1 MVRSAFDD
9 ARLDALCRRLAEV
22 GVPLFEP
29 TATGPVLGGDEY
41 ARLIV
46 DLFRSGEPRIRFA
59 IPCLLAAHDGD
70 AASEATGHAA
80 ARLSSQDTDDLGL
93 LYRLA
98 RCLVASRAP
107 YLSFLFG
114 RRPALPPLPIEPA
127 DVPDPSE
134 SFGERGL
141 WFVSETCRERLVPDL
156 AGGVA
161 REFDTWLDLVRTAT
175 RRRESA

>member
-1 MVRSAFDD
+1 VALNVDQE
-9 ARLDALCRRLAEV
+9 ARLDAMCRRLAEV

-29 TATGPVLGGDEY
+29 SAVGRALHGDEY
-41 ARLIV
+41 AHLIV
-46 DLFRSGEPRIRFA
+46 ELFRAGEPRLRLA
-59 IPCLLAAHDGD
+59 IPCLLAAHDGEP
-70 AASEATGHAA
+70 AARATAHAA
-80 ARLSSQDTDDLGL
+80 AALSAEEADGLGL

-107 YLSFLFG
+107 YLAFLFG
-114 RRPALPPLPIEPA
+114 RRPTLPPLPIEPV

-134 SFGERGL
+134 SHGERGL

-156 AGGVA
+156 AGGAA
-161 REFDTWLDLVRTAT
+161 RHFDTWLDLVRAET